1 MTDVIGIDIGY
12 GFTKTFMVNNG
23 IPKMKV
29 FPTIV
34 SSHIPSF
41 SFSARIPI
49 ITVNGKKFSI
59 GEELVINGIPYE
71 NTTRRDFIGSPSYM
85 AVLGYALL
93 AADFHGKVMVLGL
106 PPTFYQ
112 KDRARE
118 LSDKIREQWFVSD
131 SGKPVILPETVR
143 IIPQGAGIFF
153 ACAAKYPLL
162 LNKNVLVIDLGY
174 YTMDI
179 VFFSSGKYVEGLAL
193 SYPMGVKRLYD
204 DIRKEFSNLYG
215 TLAIDDDGVEDLIIF
230 GKYIHLEQEYKL
242 DVTHILTSYRDMIY
256 TAIKGHIEKVAKRID
271 YAFMGGGGVKHLQE
285 EDKRIKGLNL
295 VDDPQFANAIGF
307 YLYGKQILGN

>member
-1 MTDVIGIDIGY
+1 MDVIGIDIGY
-12 GFTKTFMVNNG
+12 GFTKTFTIDNG
-23 IPKMKV
+23 IPKMKA

-41 SFSARIPI
+41 SFSAKIPI
-49 ITVNGKKFSI
+49 ITVNGSKFSI

-71 NTTRRDFIGSPSYM
+71 NPTRRDFIGSSSYM

-93 AADFHGKVMVLGL
+93 TADFHGKAMVLGL

-112 KDRARE
+112 KERARE
-118 LSDKIREQWFVSD
+118 LSEKIKEQWFVSE
-131 SGKPVILPETVR
+131 SGRPVILPETVR

-153 ACAAKYPLL
+153 ACAAKFPMLL
-162 LNKNVLVIDLGY
+162 KKNVLVIDLGY

-179 VFFSSGKYVEGLAL
+179 VFFSSGRYIEGIAL

-204 DIRKEFSNLYG
+204 DIRKEFSNFYG
-215 TLAIDDDGVEDLIIF
+215 TLAIDDDGVEDLISF
-230 GKYIHLEQEYKL
+230 GKYVHLEQEYKL
-242 DVTHILTSYRDMIY
+242 DVNPILTSYKDMLY
-256 TAIKGHIEKVAKRID
+256 TTIKGHIEKVVKKID
-271 YAFMGGGGVKHLQE
+271 YAFMGGGGVKYLQE
-285 EDKRIKGLNL
+285 EGKGIKGLNP
-295 VDDPQFANAIGF
+295 VENPQFANAMGF